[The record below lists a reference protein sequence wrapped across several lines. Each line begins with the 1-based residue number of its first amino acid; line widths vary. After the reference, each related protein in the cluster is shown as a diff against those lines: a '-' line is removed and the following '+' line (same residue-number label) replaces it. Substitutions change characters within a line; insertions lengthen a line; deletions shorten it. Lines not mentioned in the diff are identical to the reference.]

1 VFNHGRVLAA
11 SKQIDINSPKQNYAA
26 SELSLHEVALRS
38 YQECL
43 AKDPESSSAWNNLGC
58 VYGELK
64 KPLDAEKAFA
74 RAAELEPSDIL
85 AWTNLARFRVVNKKW
100 EEASQALI
108 ALAQVDKSASDKF
121 LEDIQNSF
129 SRSWPEGLHAM
140 TASYRARYPLATSDP
155 ESLGKKLAARF
166 LSLGAGDSVEAELRS
181 YADVVEPYFGET
193 RKEASGILKDL
204 IEYRRKWP
212 ARSYDLNGFES
223 ARLNSSKDLL
233 TARYSFQYQVAG
245 NGKQRKGVIKQET
258 TFSRV
263 SDDFWIVKGVRTLS
277 SKEE

>member
-1 VFNHGRVLAA
+1 
-11 SKQIDINSPKQNYAA
+11 
-26 SELSLHEVALRS
+26 
-38 YQECL
+38 
-43 AKDPESSSAWNNLGC
+43 
-58 VYGELK
+58 
-64 KPLDAEKAFA
+64 
-74 RAAELEPSDIL
+74 
-85 AWTNLARFRVVNKKW
+85 
-100 EEASQALI
+100 
-108 ALAQVDKSASDKF
+108 
-121 LEDIQNSF
+121 
-129 SRSWPEGLHAM
+129 M
-140 TASYRARYPLATSDP
+140 TASYRARYPLATADP

-166 LSLGAGDSVEAELRS
+166 LSLGGGDSVEAELRS
-181 YADVVEPYFGET
+181 YADVVEPYFGEA